1 MFSPQFFKESLSN
14 VGVIPFD
21 CDLAAHIFPQFR
33 TWLDD
38 RALPRLYLPKTWISD
53 ALRSPS

>member
-14 VGVIPFD
+14 VGALTFD
-21 CDLAAHIFPQFR
+21 CNLAAHIFSQFR

-38 RALPRLYLPKTWISD
+38 RTLP
-53 ALRSPS
+53 PSVFVENVDF